1 MQFLVR
7 KTTHTT
13 GEVFLDATR
22 AKENEEFVVV
32 DAENKEDAKEK
43 VKKPKGLL
51 EVVPSSFNNGP
62 ISRALKFYH
71 KIDSGRYSPKPE
83 LAPIPPRKDSE

>member
-13 GEVFLDATR
+13 GEVFFDVTR

-32 DAENKEDAKEK
+32 DAESKEEAKEK

-51 EVVPSSFNNGP
+51 EVVPSSFNSCRSISKP
-62 ISRALKFYH
+62 IPDRNHAT
-71 KIDSGRYSPKPE
+71 
-83 LAPIPPRKDSE
+83 PPRKDSE

>member
-7 KTTHTT
+7 KTHHTT

-22 AKENEEFVVV
+22 AKENETFVVV
-32 DAENKEDAKEK
+32 DAESKEDAKEK

-51 EVVPSSFNNGP
+51 EVIPSSFNNCRSMSMP
-62 ISRALKFYH
+62 IPDRKHAT
-71 KIDSGRYSPKPE
+71 
-83 LAPIPPRKDSE
+83 PPRKDSE

>member
-7 KTTHTT
+7 KTTHKT
-13 GEVFLDATR
+13 GEVFLDVTR

-43 VKKPKGLL
+43 VK
-51 EVVPSSFNNGP
+51 
-62 ISRALKFYH
+62 H
-71 KIDSGRYSPKPE
+71 KED
-83 LAPIPPRKDSE
+83 DQ